1 MTLAN
6 LLEPAR
12 LNRLE
17 IQAQAAPGWLTPA
30 DIFERLLER
39 AVRDVPHNRT
49 LQGRIATQILLAMAR
64 VQRDPALSPTIALD
78 LATRLRR
85 GADMLQRVTASNQ
98 WAPALAR
105 LLLDREALDAA
116 LAEQRRVPQIP
127 PGMPIGGA
135 ADDY

>member
-1 MTLAN
+1 M
-6 LLEPAR
+6 AR
-12 LNRLE
+12 L
-17 IQAQAAPGWLTPA
+17 
-30 DIFERLLER
+30 
-39 AVRDVPHNRT
+39 
-49 LQGRIATQILLAMAR
+49 
-64 VQRDPALSPTIALD
+64 QRDPSLSPTIALD

-85 GADMLQRVTASNQ
+85 GADMLQRATSSTQ

-135 ADDY
+135 EDY

>member
-1 MTLAN
+1 N
-6 LLEPAR
+6 LLEPSR

-17 IQAQAAPGWLTPA
+17 IQAQANGQWLAPA

-39 AVRDVPHNRT
+39 AVRGSTGNPI

-64 VQRDPALSPTIALD
+64 LQRDPSLSPTIALA
-78 LATRLRR
+78 LATRLQR
-85 GADMLQRVTASNQ
+85 ATDMLQRASGPGASE

-105 LLLDREALDAA
+105 LLADRDALTAA
-116 LAEQRRVPQIP
+116 LAEPRRVPQIP